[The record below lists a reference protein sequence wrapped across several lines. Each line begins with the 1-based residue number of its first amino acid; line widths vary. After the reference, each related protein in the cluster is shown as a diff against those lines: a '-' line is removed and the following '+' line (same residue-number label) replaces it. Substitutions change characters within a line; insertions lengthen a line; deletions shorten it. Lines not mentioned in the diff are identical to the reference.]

1 MADIDIRPSVRQA
14 HALLVLCAVPVAAL
28 LRYVYFTEPDAPK
41 ALLLAGLLPLVFPLR
56 LYLKA
61 WSRRLVVE
69 DGVAR
74 LKEGL
79 LSQRETA
86 LALER
91 LEKSSVRRT
100 FWQRM
105 WGIGD
110 LVLES
115 AAESGGIAMEDID
128 DPQAVERELLQL
140 SRAARGKVR

>member
-1 MADIDIRPSVRQA
+1 MADIDIHPSVRQA
-14 HALLVLCAVPVAAL
+14 HALLVLCAVPMAAL
-28 LRYVYFTEPDAPK
+28 LRYVFFTEPEPSRAW
-41 ALLLAGLLPLVFPLR
+41 LLAGLLLVFPLR

-91 LEKSSVRRT
+91 LEKISVRRT

-140 SRAARGKVR
+140 SRAARGKAR